1 MHFKALS
8 EIYRMVPSDF
18 HEVIQEK
25 IDILAAWIKQKSE
38 FWRRELSKNQ
48 DFGGVNQAKVEIY
61 IKLWSDQNKVKL
73 APFETIPSAF

>member
-25 IDILAAWIKQKSE
+25 IEIFAAGIKQQSE
-38 FWRRELSKNQ
+38 FWRRALSLSL
-48 DFGGVNQAKVEIY
+48 IH
-61 IKLWSDQNKVKL
+61 I
-73 APFETIPSAF
+73 

>member
-25 IDILAAWIKQKSE
+25 IDIFAAWIKQKSK
-38 FWRRELSKNQ
+38 FWRRELSKNL
-48 DFGGVNQAKVEIY
+48 DFGGVNQAKIEILEACTKQ
-61 IKLWSDQNKVKL
+61 I
-73 APFETIPSAF
+73 